1 MEEVGHSGVK
11 RRNFWHFCTSNMI
24 KSTNNGKKTGKNMS
38 QYAKTGKFW
47 GFSFCYNKTSMGG
60 RQKLEFKEYQTERV
74 L

>member
-1 MEEVGHSGVK
+1 
-11 RRNFWHFCTSNMI
+11 MI

-38 QYAKTGKFW
+38 QYAKNRKVS
-47 GFSFCYNKTSMGG
+47 GFSFYYNKTSMGG